1 MSFKALFTAAALAL
15 SAMAVTT
22 IATPAAAQA
31 TDPVKLDLTA
41 RVLGNLKIVD
51 VMARAGAQTLLADE
65 TIKTFTPTEQ
75 NRLVQFYTD
84 GLHAQE
90 GALNRKLAA
99 SCADQ
104 FTVDELKVLVRLSQI
119 KYIQQLVAQGG
130 DPSLV
135 ADPST
140 MSADDK
146 AVYDQYSNSDLVP
159 RLASN
164 LNFDII
170 KPDLEA
176 ITIQAITD
184 FLAWRAQQPA

>member
-65 TIKTFTPTEQ
+65 TIKSFTPTEQ

-84 GLHAQE
+84 GLHAE
-90 GALNRKLAA
+90 ESALNRKLAA
-99 SCADQ
+99 SCADD
-104 FTVDELKVLVRLSQI
+104 FTADELKVLLRLSQI

-130 DPSLV
+130 DPSIN

-146 AVYDQYSNSDLVP
+146 AVYDQYSNSDLVT
-159 RLASN
+159 RLADN
-164 LNFDII
+164 LDFDAI

-176 ITIQAITD
+176 ITLQAVTD